1 MRTCLL
7 VFALSIVLSG
17 TAAAEPTLLRAE
29 QEYGALDYAKA
40 AATAHAVLDRGG
52 NDLAMLRRIYAL
64 LGQSLA
70 ITGATEEAKR
80 FFQQLLALQPDYKL
94 PSGAS
99 PKIRAPLAAVL
110 ADWAGRP
117 GLTAA
122 HRPPA
127 GVSDNDPL
135 VLKVTVIED
144 PLKMVHAARVT
155 YQLPGKKTS
164 SSVKVEGR
172 GPDLVA
178 AIPLPALNVQP
189 GELSYRMELLD
200 RSGNILFSKGTPAA
214 PLTVVVTA
222 RTAGAAPAG
231 AEAAGTPW
239 YKRWWVWTIAGAVV
253 AGAATAVVVTS
264 ATPDASKVALEWEV
278 SP

>member
-1 MRTCLL
+1 MRICVL

-17 TAAAEPTLLRAE
+17 SAAADPTLERAE

-40 AATAHAVLDRGG
+40 AATARAVLDRGG
-52 NDLAMLRRIYAL
+52 NDLATLRRICAL

-70 ITGATEEAKR
+70 ITGATKEAKR
-80 FFQQLLALQPDYKL
+80 YFQQLLALQPDYKL

-127 GVSDNDPL
+127 SVSVNDQL
-135 VLKVTVIED
+135 VLKATVIED

-178 AIPLPALNVQP
+178 AIPLPALDVQP

-200 RSGNILFSKGTPAA
+200 SSGNILFSKGTAAA
-214 PLTVVVTA
+214 PLTIVVSK
-222 RTAGAAPAG
+222 GAA
-231 AEAAGTPW
+231 AAPGGGQTVGTPW